1 MDTTSTREY
10 KIKQLEDEN
19 TLLRAFVE
27 EVRDTAL
34 SFITTATG
42 SYRGNETT
50 EYCEGYFKEKA
61 EHLLMKLQETPN
73 V

>member
-27 EVRDTAL
+27 EVRDTEPY
-34 SFITTATG
+34 FITTATG
-42 SYRGNETT
+42 RYRWNETT
-50 EYCEGYFKEKA
+50 EYCEDYFKEKA
-61 EHLLMKLQETPN
+61 EHLLMKLQEVPN